1 VAFES
6 ASDDLV
12 APSPGPDFD
21 HVYLHALGADCPAVS
36 SASAA
41 DTLAPVIRRARVT
54 RKRFALARG
63 KTARNARAKRGTAF
77 TFRVSEAARTRI
89 TIRRKRGKAVVL
101 RRSTARGANR
111 VAFSGRVGRVALR
124 PGTHRAAL
132 VATDAA
138 GNRSK
143 TVYVRFRVVR

>member
-1 VAFES
+1 V
-6 ASDDLV
+6 
-12 APSPGPDFD
+12 
-21 HVYLHALGADCPAVS
+21 
-36 SASAA
+36 
-41 DTLAPVIRRARVT
+41 
-54 RKRFALARG
+54 
-63 KTARNARAKRGTAF
+63 
-77 TFRVSEAARTRI
+77 AARTRI
-89 TIRRKRGKAVVL
+89 TSRRKRGKAVVL